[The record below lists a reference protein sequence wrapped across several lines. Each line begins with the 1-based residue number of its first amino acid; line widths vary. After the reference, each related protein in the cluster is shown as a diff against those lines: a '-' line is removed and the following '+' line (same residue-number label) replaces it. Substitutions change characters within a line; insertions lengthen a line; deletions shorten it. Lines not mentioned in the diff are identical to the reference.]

1 MPFALRARKVAQ
13 LAACLIAVAS
23 AAALAAN
30 SRPQEEKER
39 VGVIE
44 RAQGQ
49 IRIERN
55 GLFIDNPRKGQAV
68 TRRDHLMTGPDSRV
82 LLSFDDGSRLAVGE
96 NAILV
101 IAEYLKEEGRRS
113 GALILDLIRGAIRLV
128 APSPKAAPN
137 KRIEVRTEAATI
149 HSRGVD
155 LWSGPVGEKRA
166 ILVMKGQVDVR
177 NDAGLVMLDGKR
189 TATFIS
195 DRLSPPEKPVRWPS
209 RRAQET
215 LMTVAIK

>member
-1 MPFALRARKVAQ
+1 MPFASRARKIAQ
-13 LAACLIAVAS
+13 LAACLFAVVS

-44 RAQGQ
+44 RAQGE

-55 GLFIDNPRKGQAV
+55 GLFIDNPQKGHAV

-82 LLSFDDGSRLAVGE
+82 LLAFDDGSRLAVGE
-96 NAILV
+96 NAVLV

-113 GALILDLIRGAIRLV
+113 GALILDLIRGAIRLI
-128 APSPKAAPN
+128 APSPKAAPS
-137 KRIEVRTEAATI
+137 KRVEVRTEAATI
-149 HSRGVD
+149 RSRGVD

-166 ILVMKGQVDVR
+166 VLVMQGKVDVR

-189 TATFIS
+189 TATLVS
-195 DRLSPPEKPVRWPS
+195 DRLSPPEKPTRWPS
-209 RRAQET
+209 HRAQES